1 MSRTRPYL
9 LLASL
14 LLLSCGNGKTEAIA
28 DRDTIEDRQSGDR
41 NPPPDGVAEVADGDI
56 AQDGT
61 VPGDAVEEGLEETAD
76 LVPDDGGSEIAD
88 LGQPDVPPVTESE
101 ASVLASIFGE
111 AVQFLAALF
120 DSRRFFEAWSDSVL
134 AGAAFVGYGYGFNG
148 EVITVTGF
156 SMAGTTIS
164 LKVLSHGE
172 SWWFAVESSPGF
184 FEQFSNLDVSKLDP
198 DTRDSGPYTI
208 DAISGATYSSRAV
221 MDGFWDSV
229 RQFKKWRQTR

>member
-1 MSRTRPYL
+1 MNWTRPYL

-14 LLLSCGNGKTEAIA
+14 LLLSCGTGGQKTTV
-28 DRDTIEDRQSGDR
+28 DVGSVEDGQDKDQNS
-41 NPPPDGVAEVADGDI
+41 PPDGVAELADSRTGD
-56 AQDGT
+56 DGT
-61 VPGDAVEEGLEETAD
+61 DPGDAQDWVEETGELHS
-76 LVPDDGGSEIAD
+76 DDGGAEVAD
-88 LGQPDVPPVTESE
+88 LGQPDVGPVTESE

-111 AVQFLAALF
+111 AVEFLAALF
-120 DSRRFFEAWSDSVL
+120 ETRRYFEAWSDSAL
-134 AGAAFVGYGYGFNG
+134 AGAAFVGFGYGFDG

-156 SMAGTTIS
+156 DMSGTTIS
-164 LKVLSHGE
+164 LKVLSQWE

-208 DAISGATYSSRAV
+208 DAVSGATYSSRAV

-229 RQFKKWRQTR
+229 RQFKKWRQSL